1 MTPRG
6 WPVLKDISKMEQR
19 YDAVTMVMR
28 DGFSIT
34 DVAAKFNVSRQTV
47 YRWLA
52 KYEEGGLEA
61 LADES
66 HRPLHVPHQM
76 DGLIEVRVL
85 DMRRRHHL
93 WGPKRIHFELKKEGL
108 NPPSH
113 MAIYRA
119 LLRSGLIQKGER
131 KKVLK
136 TFARWERG
144 RPMELWQMDVVG
156 SIFTV
161 DGTEAKIL
169 TGIDD
174 HSRFIVCTGVMAR
187 ATARPVCE
195 HFVAALSRWGVPEEI
210 LTDNGK
216 VFTGRFGRNDTE
228 VLFDK
233 ICREN
238 GITHRLTQ
246 PAHPTTTGKIE
257 RWHYTLRREF
267 VGENTFTS
275 LHDLQ
280 EKLDVWVREY
290 NTERPHQQ
298 LGMETPLERFSR
310 RTLATNLPLDAS
322 SAIDRSG
329 DEWVNRTVAS
339 NGVIAVSGQVFSAGK
354 HRAGHIVDVKVTEST
369 LEVWD
374 GNEFLKAVLRTTKG
388 GVRKKRAQRPPKTDN

>member
-1 MTPRG
+1 M
-6 WPVLKDISKMEQR
+6 LKDISKMEQR

-34 DVAAKFNVSRQTV
+34 DVAAKFNVTRQTV

-52 KYEEGGLEA
+52 KYERGGLEA

-66 HRPLHVPHQM
+66 HRPRHIPHQM
-76 DGLIEVRVL
+76 DGVREVRVL

-93 WGPKRIHFELKKEGL
+93 WGPKRIQFELKKEGFD
-108 NPPSH
+108 PVPSH

-119 LLRSGLIQKGER
+119 LVRSGLVVKGER
-131 KKVLK
+131 QKVLK
-136 TFARWERG
+136 TYKRWERG

-156 SIFTV
+156 SIFTT

-174 HSRFIVCTGVMAR
+174 HSRFRVCHGVMAR
-187 ATARPVCE
+187 ATSRPVCE
-195 HFVAALSRWGVPEEI
+195 HLVAALTRWGVPEEI

-216 VFTGRFGRNDTE
+216 VFTGRFAHHDTE

-238 GITHRLTQ
+238 GIKHILTQ
-246 PAHPTTTGKIE
+246 PRSPTTTGKIE

-267 VGENTFTS
+267 VAERTFSS
-275 LHDLQ
+275 LEDLQ
-280 EKLDVWVREY
+280 DQLDEWVHDY
-290 NTERPHQQ
+290 NTRRPHQEM
-298 LGMETPLERFSR
+298 GMATPLERFSR
-310 RTLATNLPLDAS
+310 RNLTTNLPLDATS
-322 SAIDRSG
+322 VLGRSG
-329 DEWVNRTVAS
+329 DEWVTRTVAS
-339 NGVIAVSGQVFSAGK
+339 NGIIAVSGQAFSAGK
-354 HRAGHIVDVKVTEST
+354 HRAGRVVDVKVTEST

-388 GVRKKRAQRPPKTDN
+388 GVRKKRAQRPPHMEQ

>member
-1 MTPRG
+1 M
-6 WPVLKDISKMEQR
+6 LKDISKMEQR

-34 DVAAKFNVSRQTV
+34 DIAAKFNVSRQTV

-76 DGLIEVRVL
+76 DGVIEVRVL

-93 WGPKRIHFELKKEGL
+93 WGPKRIQWELKKEGVD
-108 NPPSH
+108 PAPSH

-119 LLRSGLIQKGER
+119 LLRAGLIVKGER

-136 TFARWERG
+136 TYKRWERG

-156 SIFTV
+156 SIFTL
-161 DGTEAKIL
+161 DGLEAKIL

-174 HSRFIVCTGVMAR
+174 HSRFMVCHGVMAR
-187 ATARPVCE
+187 ASARPVCE
-195 HFVAALSRWGVPEEI
+195 HFIGALERWGVPEEI

-216 VFTGRFGRNDTE
+216 VFTGRFGRNDSE

-238 GITHRLTQ
+238 GITHLLTQ
-246 PAHPTTTGKIE
+246 PRSPTTTGKIE

-267 VGENTFTS
+267 VGERQFSS
-275 LHDLQ
+275 LEDLQ
-280 EKLDVWVREY
+280 EQLDAWVHDY
-290 NTERPHQQ
+290 NTERPHQE
-298 LGMETPLERFSR
+298 LGMATPQERFSR
-310 RTLATNLPLDAS
+310 RTLTTNLPLDAS
-322 SAIDRSG
+322 VAMNRSG
-329 DEWVNRTVAS
+329 DDWLTRTVAS
-339 NGVIAVSGQVFSAGK
+339 NGVIAVSGQVFSIGK
-354 HRAGHIVDVKVTEST
+354 HRAGHVVDVKVTEST

-388 GVRKKRAQRPPKTDN
+388 VVRKKRAQHPPHKE

>member
-1 MTPRG
+1 
-6 WPVLKDISKMEQR
+6 MEQR

-34 DVAAKFNVSRQTV
+34 DIAAKFNVSRQTV

-76 DGLIEVRVL
+76 NGAIEVQVL

-93 WGPKRIHFELKKEGL
+93 WGPVRIQHELKKVGVDD
-108 NPPSH
+108 PPSH

-119 LLRSGLIQKGER
+119 LLRSGLIVKGER
-131 KKVLK
+131 KKVLRTYK
-136 TFARWERG
+136 RWERG

-156 SIFTV
+156 SIFTTN
-161 DGTEAKIL
+161 GTEAKIL

-174 HSRFIVCTGVMAR
+174 HSRFIVCHGVMAR

-195 HFVAALSRWGVPEEI
+195 HFVAALTNWGVPEEI

-238 GITHRLTQ
+238 GITHILTK
-246 PAHPTTTGKIE
+246 PRSPTTTGKIE
-257 RWHYTLRREF
+257 RWHGTLRREF
-267 VGENTFTS
+267 VNEREFTS
-275 LHDLQ
+275 LEDLQ
-280 EKLDVWVREY
+280 IQLNEWVHDY
-290 NTERPHQQ
+290 NTERPHQE
-298 LGMETPLERFSR
+298 LAMAAPFERFSR
-310 RTLATNLPLDAS
+310 RTTTTSLPLDAS
-322 SAIDRSG
+322 VAVERSS
-329 DEWVNRTVAS
+329 DEWVTRTVAA
-339 NGVIAVSGQVFSAGK
+339 NGIIAVSGQVLSAGK
-354 HRAGHIVDVKVTEST
+354 HRAHHVVDVKVTEST
-369 LEVWD
+369 IEVWD

-388 GVRKKRAQRPPKTDN
+388 AVRKKRAQRPPREQ

>member
-1 MTPRG
+1 M
-6 WPVLKDISKMEQR
+6 LKDISKMEQR

-34 DVAAKFNVSRQTV
+34 DVAAKFNVSHQTI

-66 HRPLHVPHQM
+66 HRPRHVPHQM
-76 DGLIEVRVL
+76 GGVVEVRVL

-93 WGPKRIHFELKKEGL
+93 WGPKRIAFELKKEGFDP
-108 NPPSH
+108 PPSH

-119 LLRSGLIQKGER
+119 LLRSGLVVKGER
-131 KKVLK
+131 QKVLK
-136 TFARWERG
+136 TYKRWERG

-156 SIFTV
+156 SIFTT

-174 HSRFIVCTGVMAR
+174 HSRFLVCHGVMAR

-195 HFVAALSRWGVPEEI
+195 HFVAALTRWGVPEEI
-210 LTDNGK
+210 LTDHGK

-238 GITHRLTQ
+238 GINHLLTK
-246 PAHPTTTGKIE
+246 PRSPTTTGKIE

-267 VGENTFTS
+267 VSERTFTS
-275 LHDLQ
+275 LQDLQ
-280 EKLDVWVREY
+280 AQLDAWVKEY
-290 NTERPHQQ
+290 NTERPHQE
-298 LGMETPLERFSR
+298 LGMATPLERFSR
-310 RTLATNLPLDAS
+310 RTTTTNLPLDAS
-322 SAIDRSG
+322 VAIEHSG
-329 DEWVNRTVAS
+329 DDWVTRTVAA
-339 NGVIAVSGQVFSAGK
+339 NGVIAVSGQVLSAGK
-354 HRAGHIVDVKVTEST
+354 HRAGHVVEVKVTEST

-388 GVRKKRAQRPPKTDN
+388 GVRKKRAQRPPKKQ

>member
-1 MTPRG
+1 
-6 WPVLKDISKMEQR
+6 MEQR

-34 DVAAKFNVSRQTV
+34 DIAAKFNVSRQTV

-52 KYEEGGLEA
+52 KYDEGGLEA

-66 HRPLHVPHQM
+66 HRPRHVPHQM
-76 DGLIEVRVL
+76 DGAIEVTVL

-93 WGPKRIHFELKKEGL
+93 WGPVRIQHELKKAGFE
-108 NPPSH
+108 PPSH

-119 LLRSGLIQKGER
+119 LLRSGLVVKGER
-131 KKVLK
+131 QKVLRTYK
-136 TFARWERG
+136 RWERG

-156 SIFTV
+156 SIFTS

-174 HSRFIVCTGVMAR
+174 HSRFLVCAGVMTR

-195 HFVAALSRWGVPEEI
+195 HFVAALTRWGVPEEI

-238 GITHRLTQ
+238 GITHLLTK
-246 PAHPTTTGKIE
+246 PRSPTTTGTIE
-257 RWHYTLRREF
+257 RWHGTLRREF
-267 VGENTFTS
+267 VNEREFSS
-275 LHDLQ
+275 LADLQ
-280 EKLDVWVREY
+280 EQLDGWVHDY
-290 NTERPHQQ
+290 NTDRPHQE
-298 LGMETPLERFSR
+298 LAMATPFERFSR
-310 RTLATNLPLDAS
+310 RTTTTNLPLDAS
-322 SAIDRSG
+322 VAIERSG
-329 DEWVNRTVAS
+329 DEWVTRKVAT
-339 NGVIAVSGQVFSAGK
+339 NGIIAVSGQVLSAGK
-354 HRAGHIVDVKVTEST
+354 HRAHHVVDVKVTEST
-369 LEVWD
+369 IEVWD

-388 GVRKKRAQRPPKTDN
+388 AVRKKRAQRPPREQ

>member
-1 MTPRG
+1 
-6 WPVLKDISKMEQR
+6 MEQR

-28 DGFSIT
+28 EGFSIT
-34 DVAAKFNVSRQTV
+34 EIAAKFNVSRQTG

-52 KYEEGGLEA
+52 KYEEGSLEA
-61 LADES
+61 LADGS
-66 HRPLHVPHQM
+66 HRPHHVPHQM
-76 DGLIEVRVL
+76 NGPVEVRVL
-85 DMRRRHHL
+85 DLRRRHPL
-93 WGPKRIHFELKKEGL
+93 WGPKRLQFELKKAGFDP
-108 NPPSH
+108 PPSH

-119 LLRSGLIQKGER
+119 LLRAGLIVKGER
-131 KKVLK
+131 KKVLRTYK
-136 TFARWERG
+136 RWERG

-156 SIFTV
+156 SIFTT

-174 HSRFIVCTGVMAR
+174 HSRFLVVHGVMAR

-195 HFVAALSRWGVPEEI
+195 HFVAALNRWGVPEEI

-238 GITHRLTQ
+238 GITHLLTK
-246 PAHPTTTGKIE
+246 PRSPTTTGKIE

-267 VGENTFTS
+267 VRGREFTS
-275 LHDLQ
+275 LEDLQ
-280 EKLDVWVREY
+280 AQLDAWVHEY
-290 NTERPHQQ
+290 NTDRPHQEM
-298 LGMETPLERFSR
+298 GMGTPLERFSR
-310 RTLATNLPLDAS
+310 RTLTTNLPLDAS
-322 SAIDRSG
+322 VAIDRTG
-329 DEWVNRTVAS
+329 DEWVTRTVAA
-339 NGVIAVSGQVFSAGK
+339 NGVIAVSGQVLSAGK
-354 HRAGHIVDVKVTEST
+354 HRAGHVVEVKVTEST

-388 GVRKKRAQRPPKTDN
+388 VVRKKRAQHPPFKE

>member
-1 MTPRG
+1 
-6 WPVLKDISKMEQR
+6 MEQR

-34 DVAAKFNVSRQTV
+34 DIAAKFNVSRQTV

-76 DGLIEVRVL
+76 DGVIEVRVL

-93 WGPKRIHFELKKEGL
+93 WGPKRIQWELKKEGVD
-108 NPPSH
+108 PAPSH

-119 LLRSGLIQKGER
+119 LLRAGLIVKGER

-136 TFARWERG
+136 TYKRWERG

-156 SIFTV
+156 SIFTL
-161 DGTEAKIL
+161 DGLEAKIL

-174 HSRFIVCTGVMAR
+174 HSRFMVCHGVMAR
-187 ATARPVCE
+187 ASARPVCE
-195 HFVAALSRWGVPEEI
+195 HFIGALERWGVPEEI

-216 VFTGRFGRNDTE
+216 VFTGRFGRNDSE

-238 GITHRLTQ
+238 GITHLLTQ
-246 PAHPTTTGKIE
+246 PRSPTTTGKIE

-267 VGENTFTS
+267 VGERQFSS
-275 LHDLQ
+275 LEDLQ
-280 EKLDVWVREY
+280 EQLDAWVHDY
-290 NTERPHQQ
+290 NTERPHQE
-298 LGMETPLERFSR
+298 LGMATPQERFSR
-310 RTLATNLPLDAS
+310 RTLTTNLSLDAS
-322 SAIDRSG
+322 VAMNRSG
-329 DEWVNRTVAS
+329 DDWLTRTVAS

-354 HRAGHIVDVKVTEST
+354 HRAGHVVDVKVTEST

-388 GVRKKRAQRPPKTDN
+388 VVRKKRAQHPPHKE

>member
-1 MTPRG
+1 
-6 WPVLKDISKMEQR
+6 VLKDISKMEQR

-34 DVAAKFNVSRQTV
+34 DIAAKFNVTRQTV

-66 HRPLHVPHQM
+66 HRPHHVPHQM
-76 DGLIEVRVL
+76 DGVIEVRVL
-85 DMRRRHHL
+85 DLRKRHPL
-93 WGPKRIHFELKKEGL
+93 WGPKRLQWELKKAGFDP
-108 NPPSH
+108 PPSH

-119 LLRSGLIQKGER
+119 LVRSGLVVKGDR
-131 KKVLK
+131 KKVLRTYK
-136 TFARWERG
+136 RWERG

-156 SIFTV
+156 SIFTL

-174 HSRFIVCTGVMAR
+174 HSRFMVCHGVMAR

-195 HFVAALSRWGVPEEI
+195 HFVQALTRWGVPEEI

-216 VFTGRFGRNDTE
+216 VFTGRFGRNDSE

-238 GITHRLTQ
+238 GINHILTK
-246 PAHPTTTGKIE
+246 PRSPTTTGKIE

-267 VGENTFTS
+267 VSGREFTS
-275 LHDLQ
+275 LQDLQ
-280 EKLDVWVREY
+280 DQLDTWVQEY
-290 NTERPHQQ
+290 NTERPHQE
-298 LGMETPLERFSR
+298 LGMATPLERFSR
-310 RTLATNLPLDAS
+310 RTLTTNLPLDAS
-322 SAIDRSG
+322 LQVNRSG
-329 DEWVNRTVAS
+329 DEWVTRTVAA
-339 NGVIAVSGQVFSAGK
+339 NGIIAVSGQVFSAGK
-354 HRAGHIVDVKVTEST
+354 HRAQHVVDVKVTEST

-388 GVRKKRAQRPPKTDN
+388 DVRKKRAQRPPRKE

>member
-1 MTPRG
+1 M
-6 WPVLKDISKMEQR
+6 LKDVSKMEQR
-19 YDAVTMVMR
+19 YNAVTMVMR
-28 DGFSIT
+28 DGFSVTEI
-34 DVAAKFNVSRQTV
+34 AAKFNVTRQTV

-66 HRPLHVPHQM
+66 HRPRHVPHQM
-76 DGLIEVRVL
+76 DAALEVRVL
-85 DMRRRHHL
+85 DLRRRHHL
-93 WGPKRIHFELKKEGL
+93 WGPKRIQFELKKAGVDR
-108 NPPSH
+108 PPSH

-119 LLRSGLIQKGER
+119 LLRAGLVVKGER
-131 KKVLK
+131 QRVLR
-136 TFARWERG
+136 TYRRWERG

-156 SIFTV
+156 SIFTL

-174 HSRFIVCTGVMAR
+174 HSRFVVCHGVMAR

-195 HFVAALSRWGVPEEI
+195 HFVAALTRWGVPEEI

-216 VFTGRFGRNDTE
+216 VFTGRFGRHDTE

-238 GITHRLTQ
+238 GITHLLTK
-246 PAHPTTTGKIE
+246 PRSPTTTGKIE

-267 VGENTFTS
+267 VNERQFSS
-275 LHDLQ
+275 LQDLQ
-280 EKLDVWVREY
+280 DQLDAWVHDY
-290 NTERPHQQ
+290 NTERPHQEM
-298 LGMETPLERFSR
+298 GMATPLERFSR
-310 RTLATNLPLDAS
+310 RTLTTNLPLEAS
-322 SAIDRSG
+322 VSIDRSG
-329 DEWVNRTVAS
+329 DEWVTRTVAA
-339 NGVIAVSGQVFSAGK
+339 NGVIAVSGQVLSAGK
-354 HRAGHIVDVKVTEST
+354 HRAGHVVDVKVTEST

-388 GVRKKRAQRPPKTDN
+388 AVRKKRAQHPPQKQ

>member
-1 MTPRG
+1 
-6 WPVLKDISKMEQR
+6 VLKDISKMEQR

-34 DVAAKFNVSRQTV
+34 EIAAKFNVSRQTI

-61 LADES
+61 LGDES
-66 HRPLHVPHQM
+66 HRPHHVPHQM
-76 DGLIEVRVL
+76 GGVLEVRVL
-85 DMRRRHHL
+85 DMRKRHPL
-93 WGPKRIHFELKKEGL
+93 WGPKRIQWELKKAGFDP
-108 NPPSH
+108 PPSH

-119 LLRSGLIQKGER
+119 LLRAGLIVKGDR
-131 KKVLK
+131 KKVLRTYRK
-136 TFARWERG
+136 WERG

-174 HSRFIVCTGVMAR
+174 HSRFMVCAGVMAR

-195 HFVAALSRWGVPEEI
+195 HFVAALTRWGVPEEI

-216 VFTGRFGRNDTE
+216 VFTGRFGRNDSE

-238 GITHRLTQ
+238 GITHILTK
-246 PAHPTTTGKIE
+246 PASPTTTGKIE
-257 RWHYTLRREF
+257 RWHWTLRREF
-267 VGENTFTS
+267 VAGREFTS
-275 LHDLQ
+275 LQDLQ
-280 EKLDVWVREY
+280 RQLDAWIVDY
-290 NTERPHQQ
+290 NTERPHQE
-298 LGMETPLERFSR
+298 LKMDTPRERFDR
-310 RTLATNLPLDAS
+310 RVLTTNVPLDAS
-322 SAIDRSG
+322 VTLQRSG
-329 DEWVNRTVAS
+329 DEWVTRTVAS
-339 NGVIAVSGQVFSAGK
+339 TGVIAVSGQVFSAGK
-354 HRAGHIVDVKVTEST
+354 HRAGHVVDVKVTEST

-388 GVRKKRAQRPPKTDN
+388 GVRKKRAQRPAQKNQ